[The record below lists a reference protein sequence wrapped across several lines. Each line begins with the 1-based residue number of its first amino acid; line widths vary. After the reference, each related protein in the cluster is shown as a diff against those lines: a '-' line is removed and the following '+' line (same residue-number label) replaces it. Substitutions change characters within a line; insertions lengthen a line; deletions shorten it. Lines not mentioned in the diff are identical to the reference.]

1 MGFPDL
7 ESKCP
12 PQQWKSSSHR
22 TLFTA
27 KTQSEATQSAEIQLV
42 NGSRLPKAKMGVAV
56 YLHPPG
62 TPGTP
67 DARGPKGGKQ
77 VFVDPVLEMR
87 SSSEG
92 GIL

>member
-56 YLHPPG
+56 YLHMAGSPG
-62 TPGTP
+62 NPGC
-67 DARGPKGGKQ
+67 AGSQRGKTGFFLIQYWK
-77 VFVDPVLEMR
+77 
-87 SSSEG
+87 
-92 GIL
+92 